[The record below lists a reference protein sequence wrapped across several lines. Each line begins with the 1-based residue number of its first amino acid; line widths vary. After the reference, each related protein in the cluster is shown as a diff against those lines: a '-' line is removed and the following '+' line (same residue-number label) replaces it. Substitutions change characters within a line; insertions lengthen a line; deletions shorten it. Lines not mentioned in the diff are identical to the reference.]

1 MNWFTMIKQQWRQ
14 RWRLPEVRLMLLA
27 LALSV
32 TAVTAVGFVTDRIIF
47 AMMGQAT
54 ELQGGD
60 LVLTS
65 ARPPDPGYLQKAQSM
80 GLATATVTQFP
91 SMVVASEKLQLAQVK
106 VVSSNYPLKGALK
119 IRSQST
125 NVSSA
130 VGSGPAVGNAWVD
143 PRLSASLDLLPGNVV
158 ELGKNVLNIDAI
170 VTQMPDQGVNAFQF
184 APVIVINEHDL
195 EATGLLTAASRARF
209 LFLFAG
215 EPETIERYTSWLK
228 AQLKVTERIRT
239 LEDGMPA
246 VQQALERA
254 QGFLGLAALLS
265 VILAGAAIALTSHSL
280 GKREAKSIAIL
291 KTLGATQKEL
301 LWRLGQSQMLL
312 VAAASLIG
320 IFAGF
325 LIQFLLGF
333 FIRQWIQ
340 TELPLP
346 GITPALVGIGT
357 AFIMTLGFSTPFL
370 FRQIST
376 APMNVLQDRP
386 VKHTVAGRV
395 TILSALGGV
404 YLLMWLQSHDLK
416 LSLII
421 LVATVI
427 AIGLFTL
434 TAIILL
440 RLLKYIARRYR
451 NTRHLLPAD
460 NARFIL
466 LLVIFGTGFFSLL
479 HLTSLRT
486 DLIQRWSDSLPTN
499 APNHFLV
506 NIQPE
511 ERETFSGFAVNKQIS
526 ADLYPMTRGRLVA
539 INANSVGPDDYTD
552 DRAKRLLEREFNLS
566 STARLSNSNKI
577 VAGQWFS
584 ADTRSGL
591 SVEEDIAK
599 TLGFGLGDRLQFDI
613 AGQRITEQVTSIRKV
628 RWDSMEPNFFVI
640 TAPGLLEDLPKTFIT
655 SIYIPTDRHGLIP
668 QLIDEF
674 PGVTVIDISAIMQQV
689 RGMIDK
695 ASLAVQSVFSMTL
708 IAGLLVLYAALQS
721 QRRSRQKEIAIL
733 KSLGARKRQIRT
745 MLIFEFSILG
755 GLSGLVA
762 AIFSIALSNYLAWFL
777 FEMEPA
783 FNPGLIAF
791 GSVAGAVLV
800 GAAGY
805 LNVRPLLR
813 VPPILLL
820 NQSAR

>member
-1 MNWFTMIKQQWRQ
+1 MNWITMIKQQWRQ
-14 RWRLPEVRLMLLA
+14 RWRLPEVRLMLVA
-27 LALSV
+27 LTLSV
-32 TAVTAVGFVTDRIIF
+32 TAVTAVGFVTDRIIS

-65 ARPPDPGYLQKAQSM
+65 TRPPDSIYLQKAESM

-91 SMVVASEKLQLAQVK
+91 SMVVAGEKLQLAQVK

-119 IRSQST
+119 IRGQSS
-125 NVSSA
+125 NAISSVSSGPEP
-130 VGSGPAVGNAWVD
+130 GSAWAD
-143 PRLSASLDLLPGNVV
+143 PRLSASLALLPGDTV
-158 ELGKNVLNIDAI
+158 ELGNSVLNIDAI
-170 VTQMPDQGVNAFQF
+170 VTQMPDQGINAFQF
-184 APVIVINEHDL
+184 APVIVINERDL

-209 LFLFAG
+209 LLLFAG
-215 EPETIERYTSWLK
+215 EPETVERYSSWLK
-228 AQLKVTERIRT
+228 DQLKVTERIRT
-239 LEDGMPA
+239 LDEGMPA

-254 QGFLGLAALLS
+254 QRFLGLAALLS

-301 LWRLGQSQMLL
+301 IWRLGQSQLLL
-312 VAAASLIG
+312 VAAASVIG

-325 LIQFLLGF
+325 LIQLLLGF

-340 TELPLP
+340 AELPLP
-346 GITPALVGIGT
+346 GITPALVGVGT

-386 VKHTVAGRV
+386 VKHTVAGRL
-395 TILSALGGV
+395 TIISALGGI
-404 YLLMWLQSHDLK
+404 YLLMWLQSHDIK

-421 LVATVI
+421 LIATAI
-427 AIGLFTL
+427 GIGLFTL
-434 TAIILL
+434 TALMLLKLL
-440 RLLKYIARRYR
+440 RLIARRHR
-451 NTRHLLPAD
+451 NTRRLLPSD

-486 DLIQRWSDSLPTN
+486 DLIQRWSDSLPIN
-499 APNHFLV
+499 APNHFLI

-511 ERETFSGFAVNKQIS
+511 EREALTGFTVNQGIS
-526 ADLYPMTRGRLVA
+526 TDLYPMTRGRLVA
-539 INANSVGPDDYTD
+539 INDVSVNPGDYVD
-552 DRAKRLLEREFNLS
+552 DRAQRLLEREFNLS
-566 STARLSNSNKI
+566 STGKLSNSNKVI
-577 VAGQWFS
+577 AGKWFLPG
-584 ADTRSGL
+584 TRSGL
-591 SVEEDIAK
+591 SVEEGIAE
-599 TLGFGLGDRLQFDI
+599 TLGFNLGDHLQFDI
-613 AGQRITEQVTSIRKV
+613 AGQRITEQVTSVRKV

-640 TAPGLLEDLPKTFIT
+640 MAPGLLEDLPKTFIT
-655 SIYIPTDRHGLIP
+655 SIHIPTDRHDLIP

-733 KSLGARKRQIRT
+733 KSLGASKRQIRT
-745 MLIFEFSILG
+745 MLVFEFSILG
-755 GLSGLVA
+755 SLSGMVA

-777 FEMEPA
+777 FELEPA
-783 FNPGLIAF
+783 FNLGIVAL
-791 GSVAGAVLV
+791 GSLAGAVLV
-800 GAAGY
+800 GTAGY

-820 NQSAR
+820 NQSTR